1 MLRVNAPVSFGVQ
14 HLAPLWGEFMKA
26 YPNVELDIS
35 LNDRL
40 VDLVEE
46 GFDAAV
52 RIARMEN
59 WSLVTWS
66 IPRVNTWR
74 ARFGC

>member
-40 VDLVEE
+40 VDL
-46 GFDAAV
+46 
-52 RIARMEN
+52 
-59 WSLVTWS
+59 
-66 IPRVNTWR
+66 WR
-74 ARFGC
+74 SASMRRCALRGWKIRLW